1 MRKNYV
7 QGIILH
13 TCERTGA
20 PSLAD
25 RVSEFHTE
33 IIERRLSA
41 SGLSPEQKSAV
52 IDQII
57 ENLKSQLQDSIK

>member
-13 TCERTGA
+13 TGEHTGA

-25 RVSEFHTE
+25 RVNEFHTE

-41 SGLSPEQKSAV
+41 SGLSPEQKIAV

-57 ENLKSQLQDSIK
+57 ENLKLRSPDSIK

>member
-7 QGIILH
+7 QDIILH
-13 TCERTGA
+13 TGEHTGV

-41 SGLSPEQKSAV
+41 SGLSPEQKIAV

-57 ENLKSQLQDSIK
+57 ENIKLQSQGSIK